1 MQLVARLIAVLL
13 LVWSM
18 RASALPG
25 EDKFSVQSS
34 REQTKARK
42 GLILKMLAD
51 LLDGVDV
58 SRDGTASSDA
68 EDLFESNLEEEPS
81 VLGRLPQLTQR
92 DRKAPC
98 KNFFWKTF
106 TAC

>member
-1 MQLVARLIAVLL
+1 MQLILRFVAVLL
-13 LVWSM
+13 LVWSV
-18 RASALPG
+18 RGSALPG
-25 EDKFSVQSS
+25 EEKFSVQSS

-58 SRDGTASSDA
+58 GHDS
-68 EDLFESNLEEEPS
+68 EDLLESKLEEDPS
-81 VLGRLPQLTQR
+81 TLGQLSHITQR
-92 DRKAPC
+92 ERKAPC

>member
-1 MQLVARLIAVLL
+1 MQLVARIIAVLL

-18 RASALPG
+18 RASTLPG
-25 EDKFSVQSS
+25 EDKFSLQSS

-51 LLDGVDV
+51 LLDGMDVD
-58 SRDGTASSDA
+58 RDTAASSNS
-68 EDLFESNLEEEPS
+68 ENLLEGKLEEEPS
-81 VLGRLPQLTQR
+81 VLERLSQLTQR

>member
-1 MQLVARLIAVLL
+1 MQLMARLVALL
-13 LVWSM
+13 LLLWTV
-18 RASALPG
+18 RASVLPG
-25 EDKFSVQSS
+25 EEKFSVQSS

-51 LLDGVDV
+51 LLDGAEVGQDA
-58 SRDGTASSDA
+58 TPFSDS
-68 EDLFESNLEEEPS
+68 EDLPESKLEEEPS
-81 VLGRLPQLTQR
+81 ALGRFSQITQR